1 MIPTNNY
8 RSVRK
13 KAIVWFSQKDI
24 DDVKKRDSG
33 IVIVSG
39 GSINDDELYYEGQ
52 KCYVVHI
59 EDAFI
64 KSGDCVYV
72 EYDVM
77 TAGKGVQ
84 DAAYSQVIE
93 HVFDEEGNSMGY
105 FVWCEKRNILCKFEN
120 NILLPVPDL
129 IFIDKDILIDKDMLE
144 KEGWVLETI
153 WKPSQEEW
161 RGKITHIHPDTAAQ
175 TKLKTGYIILYEER
189 MDSKEYIEK
198 KWHWMVKADYVL
210 GTLTMSK

>member
-1 MIPTNNY
+1 MIPKNNY
-8 RSVRK
+8 RSVK
-13 KAIVWFSQKDI
+13 GKAVVWFDQKDI
-24 DDVKKRDSG
+24 DDVKKRESG
-33 IVIVSG
+33 IVIISG

-59 EDAFI
+59 HDDLI
-64 KSGDCVYV
+64 KEGDCVYV

-93 HVFDEEGNSMGY
+93 HVFNDEGYSIGY

-120 NILLPVPDL
+120 NMLLPVPDL
-129 IFIDKDILIDKDMLE
+129 IFIDKDSK
-144 KEGWVLETI
+144 
-153 WKPSQEEW
+153 EEW
-161 RGKITHIHPDTAAQ
+161 ELKSIWVKGQEQWFGKITHIHPDTAAK
-175 TKLKTGYIILYEER
+175 TNLKEGDIIHYEER

-198 KWHWMVKADYVL
+198 KWHWMVKVDYVL
-210 GTLTMSK
+210 ATLM